1 MLEKLSKE
9 FQTVGITGEHALF
22 SIRHVIQRPEEMRSE
37 EEFNLILGEAKKLPG
52 AMESSCEGR
61 QRKIPRWMDDG
72 EMMLT
77 QGLNVSFTTNDANI
91 EQMRRS
97 YFEAIDAILTSQN
110 ERYEQEDLSLIR
122 AIEQILLNA
131 AKKRGVSLD
140 GLTSSLVNKD
150 ALKIQL
156 DDLPTIL
163 GLYNIDQKTRITET
177 TKISTI
183 ADIFNA
189 MPPAKIRCPEV
200 HKLIMLYYTVP
211 LVSASCE
218 RTFSCMRRLK
228 TWLRSNSGGNH
239 LNNIIL

>member
-22 SIRHVIQRPEEMRSE
+22 SIRHVIQRLEEMRSE

-110 ERYEQEDLSLIR
+110 ERFEQEDLSLIR

-163 GLYNIDQKTRITET
+163 GLYNIDQKTRITEI
-177 TKISTI
+177 TKIS
-183 ADIFNA
+183 
-189 MPPAKIRCPEV
+189 K
-200 HKLIMLYYTVP
+200 
-211 LVSASCE
+211 
-218 RTFSCMRRLK
+218 
-228 TWLRSNSGGNH
+228 
-239 LNNIIL
+239 